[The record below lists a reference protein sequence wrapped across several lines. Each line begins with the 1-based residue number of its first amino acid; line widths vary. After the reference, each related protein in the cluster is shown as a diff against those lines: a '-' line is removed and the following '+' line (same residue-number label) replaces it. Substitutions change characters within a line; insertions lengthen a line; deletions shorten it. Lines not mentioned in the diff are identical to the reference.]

1 MRQVHQTGWMHHLGR
16 HSVACFL
23 TRGQLY
29 VSWERVSTMSTP
41 EETFTI
47 PSGCFRRVTDLRFA
61 SQGAEVFDRY
71 LLDWD
76 PALNS
81 ANWQWLSASAF
92 FHQFY
97 RVYSPATYG
106 QKSDPTG
113 ALIRRFCPELDGFSD
128 KHIYTP
134 WLASKK
140 EQERAGCVIGKD
152 YPEVSLI
159 KGRAELRRWLTSIP
173 TAFSASS
180 TRRKQRR
187 KLSN

>member
-1 MRQVHQTGWMHHLGR
+1 MLYHL
-16 HSVACFL
+16 A
-23 TRGQLY
+23 
-29 VSWERVSTMSTP
+29 
-41 EETFTI
+41 
-47 PSGCFRRVTDLRFA
+47 
-61 SQGAEVFDRY
+61 QGAEVFDRY
-71 LLDWD
+71 LIDWD

-92 FHQFY
+92 FHFFY

-140 EQERAGCVIGKD
+140 EQEKAGCIIGKD
-152 YPEVSLI
+152 YPEVNSI
-159 KGRAELRRWLTSIP
+159 VCWVGRSVADFGLLRLQRIVDEKEAKEKALKLMKAAYDAKLHGTPLPPPFSVPASAELIAVPFCRRRPASAGWNRGRVRCVVLT
-173 TAFSASS
+173 
-180 TRRKQRR
+180 R
-187 KLSN
+187 